1 MTLLDLAQRC
11 LQLLDPETAH
21 RATIWAL
28 RRGLAPRVRAS
39 DDPRLAI
46 RLWDRDFPNPIGMAA
61 GFDKDAR
68 VPGPLLGLGFG
79 FVEVGTLTPHAQ
91 AGNPRPRV
99 FRLPEDGAVI
109 NRLGFNNRGAAAA
122 WTALE
127 GWRGA
132 GGTGLVGVNIGK
144 NRDSAD
150 AAADY
155 AAAAELLAPAADY
168 LTINVS
174 SPNTPGLRALQ
185 GRAELEGLIDGL
197 RAALD
202 GLASVPPLLL
212 KVAPDLD
219 EDGLADIAEVALER
233 RLDGLIATNTTVE
246 RPPGLVGG
254 DRMEAGG
261 LSGRPLFARSTEVLG
276 QLHRLT
282 EGRMPLMTEVLG
294 QLHRLTEGR
303 MPLIG
308 VGGVASGAEAY
319 AKIRAGASLVQ
330 LYTALIYQGPGL
342 VARIKAE
349 LADLLA
355 RDGFASVADAVGVD
369 RG

>member
-1 MTLLDLAQRC
+1 MAVLDLAQRS
-11 LQLLDPETAH
+11 LRLLDPETAH

-28 RRGLAPRVRAS
+28 RRGLAPRARGS

-46 RLWDRDFPNPIGMAA
+46 RLWGRDFPNPLGMAA
-61 GFDKDAR
+61 GFDKDAQ

-79 FVEVGTLTPHAQ
+79 FVEVGTVTPRAQ
-91 AGNPRPRV
+91 PGNPRPRI
-99 FRLPEDGAVI
+99 FRLEEDRAVI

-122 WTALE
+122 WAALE

-144 NRDSAD
+144 NKESAD
-150 AAADY
+150 AAGDY

-168 LTINVS
+168 LVINVS

-202 GLASVPPLLL
+202 GLAAAPPLLL
-212 KVAPDLD
+212 KVAPDLG
-219 EDGLADIAEVALER
+219 EAELADIAEVALAR
-233 RLDGLIATNTTVE
+233 RLDGLIATNTTIE
-246 RPPGLVGG
+246 RPPDLLG
-254 DRMEAGG
+254 RHRAEAGG
-261 LSGRPLFARSTEVLG
+261 LSGRPLFARSTEVLA
-276 QLHRLT
+276 QLYRLT
-282 EGRMPLMTEVLG
+282 GGGIPLV
-294 QLHRLTEGR
+294 
-303 MPLIG
+303 G
-308 VGGVASGAEAY
+308 VGGIASGADAY

-330 LYTALIYQGPGL
+330 LYTALIYEGPGL
-342 VARIKAE
+342 VARLKAE

-355 RDGFASVADAVGVD
+355 RDGFETLSAAVGAD
-369 RG
+369 HK

>member
-219 EDGLADIAEVALER
+219 EDGLADIAEVAQER

-261 LSGRPLFARSTEVLG
+261 LSGRPLFARS
-276 QLHRLT
+276 
-282 EGRMPLMTEVLG
+282 TEVLG